1 MTESPVNAPPPAR
14 PRTEAPTS
22 AIKLAGLGFAGAWLI
37 LLIAGSVFVAVLIF
51 SATQFQLRFA
61 NFVVDG
67 GSLSIWK
74 AEQLRAEW
82 RASRDFSEIIVGQAK
97 IALGE
102 SQKALTRALSAR
114 RQSQLAVS
122 PARQALVTS
131 RGPLLVK
138 IQNID
143 EQFGKRLEAVSSFT
157 RNADS
162 VSSDE
167 FLELIR
173 PRATELLA
181 KDPTIA
187 ADLQKYTEARRDWEQ
202 KAADNDN
209 KTADLNELREANVQN
224 QADLKRATDSGRLII
239 SSNEEEKPEQ
249 RAQIE
254 NAIYEFDAMYGSRF
268 GRLVYRLTLIPSDV
282 LVLALVIIM
291 GLLGSSLQLSYV
303 YVTQFEAK
311 NTSFYIIRPLFG
323 VITAFVIFIVAKAG
337 IPLIADPTRLGAN
350 APINPYFISFLA
362 IISGLLSERALVSL
376 VRIGSNYFR
385 ESDTGEPL
393 RWARG
398 NLKDEFRKA
407 GRDADQ
413 LRKLLKAKDAEW
425 DEWLQGKEPMPSSV
439 QTMLAAVLQK
449 PRRDLFTDIPPDV
462 SEPDSLKPVEKPK
475 EEATDKQPK
484 PGEQPEPDGKP
495 AEQKEP
501 GGEKPLDQEQ
511 PQGEQPPQKSY

>member
-1 MTESPVNAPPPAR
+1 MVGPAR
-14 PRTEAPTS
+14 SRTEAPTS
-22 AIKLAGLGFAGAWLI
+22 VIRLAGLGFAGAWLI

-82 RASRDFSEIIVGQAK
+82 RASRDFSGIIVGQAK
-97 IALGE
+97 VALSE
-102 SQKALTRALSAR
+102 SQKALTKALSAR
-114 RQSQLAVS
+114 SQAQLAAS
-122 PARQALVTS
+122 PARQALLSS
-131 RGPLLVK
+131 RLTLLTK

-143 EQFGKRLEAVSSFT
+143 EQLGKRLEPISSFT
-157 RNADS
+157 RNAES

-167 FLELIR
+167 FLQLVKSKTAELQS
-173 PRATELLA
+173 
-181 KDPTIA
+181 KDPTIV

-202 KAADNDN
+202 KAADNE
-209 KTADLNELREANVQN
+209 KKAADLSDLREAIGQN
-224 QADLKRATDSGRLII
+224 LADLKRARDGGRLII
-239 SSNEEEKPEQ
+239 SSNEEEKPDQ

-254 NAIYEFDAMYGSRF
+254 NAIYEFDAMYDSRF

-311 NTSFYIIRPLFG
+311 NASFYIIRPLFG

-376 VRIGSNYFR
+376 MRIGSNYFR
-385 ESDTGEPL
+385 ESDAGEPL
-393 RWARG
+393 RWARS
-398 NLKDEFRKA
+398 NLKDEFKNSE
-407 GRDADQ
+407 RDPDQ

-462 SEPDSLKPVEKPK
+462 SEPVSPKSIEKAK
-475 EEATDKQPK
+475 EETTGEQAK
-484 PGEQPEPDGKP
+484 PTKQPEPDGKP
-495 AEQKEP
+495 AEKEP
-501 GGEKPLDQEQ
+501 GGEQPLKQE
-511 PQGEQPPQKSY
+511 PPSGEESPKKGE